1 MSEETLITGWPDLAP
16 LVLSFKLAAIT
27 TLVLLI
33 AGTPLAWW
41 LANTRSRFKPAIQSL
56 VAMPIVLPPTV
67 MGFYLLVL
75 LGPYGAIGSWWVEL
89 TGSTLTFSFA
99 GLVIASCFYSLPFT
113 VQPLQ
118 GAFESLGPKEVEAA
132 RTLGASPIDAFF
144 SVVVP
149 LSVPGFL
156 TAMVL
161 SFAHTLG
168 EFGVV
173 LMVGGNIPGETRL
186 ISIAIYDHVESLNY
200 AAAHTLSLTLL
211 TFAFLILLT
220 LFVLN
225 RRLARHG

>member
-1 MSEETLITGWPDLAP
+1 VLSAWPDLGP
-16 LVLSFKLAAIT
+16 LWLSIRLATIT
-27 TLVLLI
+27 SILLLTV
-33 AGTPLAWW
+33 GTPLAWW
-41 LANTRSRFKPAIQSL
+41 LANTRSRWKPAIQAL

-67 MGFYLLVL
+67 MGFYLLIV

-89 TGSTLTFSFA
+89 TGSALTFSFA
-99 GLVIASCFYSLPFT
+99 GLVIASCFYSLPFA

-118 GAFESLGPKEVEAA
+118 GAFESMGRQELEAA

-144 SVVVP
+144 SVVMP
-149 LSVPGFL
+149 LSAPGFL
-156 TAMVL
+156 TALVL

-200 AAAHTLSLTLL
+200 AAAHSLSLTLL
-211 TFAFLILLT
+211 GFAFLILVTMFL
-220 LFVLN
+220 LN
-225 RRLARHG
+225 RRFARHA